1 MQALERENAAFGG
14 SAARQTDAFGSS
26 FLSLL
31 FVPARRGGERNR
43 GAATSSS
50 LPRNHDFLRVCT
62 QFSLGFPIRFS
73 GEVLHRVC
81 IIIRQD
87 VIYVLECGMFFVK
100 VLIFFFIINAAKRKL
115 DHRGMPHNNVAA
127 AFLQGKFLL
136 LLQPVQ
142 NFEFLHST
150 SLCAISHSYFG
161 SGIRSAFSRIGSSLY
176 I

>member
-1 MQALERENAAFGG
+1 
-14 SAARQTDAFGSS
+14 
-26 FLSLL
+26 
-31 FVPARRGGERNR
+31 
-43 GAATSSS
+43 
-50 LPRNHDFLRVCT
+50 
-62 QFSLGFPIRFS
+62 
-73 GEVLHRVC
+73 
-81 IIIRQD
+81 
-87 VIYVLECGMFFVK
+87 MFFVK
-100 VLIFFFIINAAKRKL
+100 VLIFFSIINAAKRKL

-176 I
+176 IYKDQTFLGCIEALV